1 MMRVLLLG
9 GTAEARALAA
19 RLHPD
24 VDLISSLAGGCPTPH
39 CPSGRCGSAGSVV
52 SKGCAAGCATSG
64 STLSSTPRIP
74 SPPPSRR
81 MPLAHVGNWVAAS
94 GPRPPRVGGR
104 QRHRGHVGY

>member
-1 MMRVLLLG
+1 MRVLLLG

-52 SKGCAAGCATSG
+52 SKAVPLVA
-64 STLSSTPRIP
+64 
-74 SPPPSRR
+74 RR
-81 MPLAHVGNWVAAS
+81 ADRRCRRRHAS
-94 GPRPPRVGGR
+94 LR
-104 QRHRGHVGY
+104 RHHHGACR